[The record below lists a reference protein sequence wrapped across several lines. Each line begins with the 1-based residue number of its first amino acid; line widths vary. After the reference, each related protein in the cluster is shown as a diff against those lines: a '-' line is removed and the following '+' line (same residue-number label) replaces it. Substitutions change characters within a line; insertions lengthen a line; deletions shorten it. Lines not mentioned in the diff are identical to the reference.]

1 MGRKTGANKRAKKRA
16 DEAGQELLIQTIE
29 KQEAEYFESKK
40 DNELFVLDT
49 VGKNVNANVSRKRK
63 AAESKESLAL
73 TLKQDKKNKIS
84 ENDERRI
91 RKIMG
96 KHSKEEVLQLA
107 SANKDRMQ
115 ERKRTKRGTGL
126 AKANFDLWN
135 DDSSKEPKKLV
146 VTTSSSGPM
155 AGIKS
160 IQFMSVSKSALRKD
174 IQQPAKLSRDIIKN
188 REMLKKTA
196 RKAIKVE
203 PAQPG
208 QSYRPDEDQ
217 HQDVIGEALSIE
229 LRRKEAIE
237 YKNAPV
243 GGGKLS
249 DETMALL
256 VGGSDEESSDEE
268 DDNDMEG
275 TGRAPAKI
283 KEKLTRAQ
291 RNKQK
296 RLKQEQL
303 ALEEKKRKKM
313 LIASL
318 SDAKKV
324 AKEVRKEEAAK
335 LARRQEIQALKDE
348 EKAKPIGGNII
359 GSLAELDPINAPSLP
374 VALTEELKGGSLRTL
389 KPKGSLVTDR
399 IESFI
404 SRKMANRKAIS
415 TKNIVHGKRRKN
427 VKGGKDREYILA

>member
-16 DEAGQELLIQTIE
+16 DEAAQELLLKTIE
-29 KQEAEYFESKK
+29 NQEAEYFESKE
-40 DNELFVLDT
+40 DDELFVLDT
-49 VGKNVNANVSRKRK
+49 VGKNVTSNTSRKRK
-63 AAESKESLAL
+63 ATEEKEIRSL
-73 TLKQDKKNKIS
+73 TVKQNKKNQIS

-91 RKIMG
+91 RKIIG
-96 KHSKEEVLQLA
+96 KHSKKEVLQLA
-107 SANKDRMQ
+107 AADRERMQ

-126 AKANFDLWN
+126 AKANFDLWDHDVSN
-135 DDSSKEPKKLV
+135 EPKKV
-146 VTTSSSGPM
+146 VVAASSSIPM

-160 IQFMSVSKSALRKD
+160 MQFMTVSKSALRKD

-188 REMLKKTA
+188 RELLKKSA
-196 RKAIKVE
+196 RKTIKVE

-208 QSYRPDEDQ
+208 MSYRPDVEQ
-217 HQDVIGEALSIE
+217 HQDVVGEALSIE
-229 LRRKEAIE
+229 LRRKEAID
-237 YKNAPV
+237 YKNAPL

-249 DETMALL
+249 DETMALI
-256 VGGSDEESSDEE
+256 VGSSDEESSDEE

-275 TGRAPAKI
+275 TGRAPVKR

-296 RLKQEQL
+296 RMKQEQL
-303 ALEEKKRKKM
+303 ALQEKKRKRQ

-348 EKAKPIGGNII
+348 ERAKPIGGNII
-359 GSLAELDPINAPSLP
+359 GTLAELDPINAPSLP

-404 SRKMANRKAIS
+404 SRKMANRKAVS
-415 TKNIVHGKRRKN
+415 AKNIVHGKRRKN
-427 VKGGKDREYILA
+427 IKGGKDREYILA